1 MTSEVYLEIV
11 GLMKEHHFQI
21 AKSIAEELKGEVWQ
35 FSSNLMCFVN
45 GCLLGNEK
53 DLTSWA
59 EKQWEF
65 TLIRPHALYLALA
78 DDNYSKHL
86 HSTGHTFVY
95 MDISIRGD
103 SVGRLLFEVRLSFV
117 TIDLTGPE
125 WVKKLVQSCIDSVGL
140 LSTQLFTELCP
151 KTCTNFQA
159 LCTGEAGLSQSELIL
174 SYKGSVFHRV
184 VPNGWIQGGDI
195 SAPGKGNGGES
206 IYGPTFEDESFA
218 VSHSR
223 RGILGMAN
231 QGPHSNSSQFYITLQ
246 PALWM
251 DRQYVAF
258 GQVVEGTEVLR
269 RLEEVPTYNERPKQ
283 DCKVADCGVFEP

>member
-11 GLMKEHHFQI
+11 GLMKEHNFQI
-21 AKSIAEELKGEVWQ
+21 AKSIAEGLKQKFPTSFLDPTIRPLLECDWHVYLTNKKRELKGEVWQ

-78 DDNYSKHL
+78 DDYYSKHL

-103 SVGRLLFEVRLSFV
+103 SVGRLLFE
-117 TIDLTGPE
+117 
-125 WVKKLVQSCIDSVGL
+125 
-140 LSTQLFTELCP
+140 LFTELCP
-151 KTCTNFQA
+151 KTCKNFQA
-159 LCTGEAGLSQSELIL
+159 LCTGEAGLSQSDLIL

-258 GQVVEGTEVLR
+258 GCSSG
-269 RLEEVPTYNERPKQ
+269 
-283 DCKVADCGVFEP
+283 

>member
-1 MTSEVYLEIV
+1 MSTQGLKQKFPTSFLDPTIRPLLECDWHVYLTN
-11 GLMKEHHFQI
+11 K
-21 AKSIAEELKGEVWQ
+21 KRELKGEVWQ

-78 DDNYSKHL
+78 DDYYSKHL

-103 SVGRLLFEVRLSFV
+103 SVGRLLFE
-117 TIDLTGPE
+117 
-125 WVKKLVQSCIDSVGL
+125 
-140 LSTQLFTELCP
+140 LFTELCP
-151 KTCTNFQA
+151 KTCKNFQA
-159 LCTGEAGLSQSELIL
+159 LCTGEAGLSQSDLIL

>member
-21 AKSIAEELKGEVWQ
+21 AKSIAEGLKQKFPTSFLDPTIRPLLECDWHVYLTNKKRELKGEVWQ

-78 DDNYSKHL
+78 DDYYSKHL

-95 MDISIRGD
+95 MDISIRGE
-103 SVGRLLFEVRLSFV
+103 SVGRLLFE
-117 TIDLTGPE
+117 
-125 WVKKLVQSCIDSVGL
+125 
-140 LSTQLFTELCP
+140 LFTELCP
-151 KTCTNFQA
+151 KTCKNFQA
-159 LCTGEAGLSQSELIL
+159 LCTGEAGLSQSDLLL

-251 DRQYVAF
+251 DRKYVAF